1 MEKST
6 LKEMYG
12 YDYVGAEDIEA
23 PLQCW
28 YNDVLE
34 KTEDA
39 GVKVEAVT
47 ADKAYFRKDILDE
60 LEQKPAEAWSSMQRT
75 IMTTICAALAG
86 AVAYGIMQMI
96 AAYAAH

>member
-1 MEKST
+1 ME
-6 LKEMYG
+6 
-12 YDYVGAEDIEA
+12 DR
-23 PLQCW
+23 
-28 YNDVLE
+28 N
-34 KTEDA
+34 TEDY
-39 GVKVEAVT
+39 GKLLRELLEQ
-47 ADKAYFRKDILDE
+47 KKQGERLDE